1 MRWLHDI
8 TDLMEM
14 SLNKLREIVMDKETW
29 LQSMG
34 LQRGGHNL
42 VTEQHYQDKSSP
54 HSVTSYF
61 TFLANKSIIPFN
73 CLNEKLVISSMC
85 ALIQCSIKV
94 LSSVQLSCSVMSDSL

>member
-14 SLNKLREIVMDKETW
+14 SLNKLREVVMDKETW

-42 VTEQHYQDKSSP
+42 VTELSTFIEHYIRAHIEDI
-54 HSVTSYF
+54 TSF
-61 TFLANKSIIPFN
+61 SFK
-73 CLNEKLVISSMC
+73 
-85 ALIQCSIKV
+85 
-94 LSSVQLSCSVMSDSL
+94 QLSGIMLLLAKNVKYEVTE